1 MPTAAPTSAPTHSP
15 TVSGIDIST
24 TTLAVTEAGGA
35 GHSATFT
42 IALFSDVS
50 ANVVVTL
57 AFDAAQLAVSPS
69 TLTFTTSD
77 WSAEQT
83 VTVTAIN
90 DDLDEDASHMVN
102 IVYTIVSTDTNYDG
116 LSSTYFNEGAAAV
129 TVDITDDDTAGVTVS
144 TTALALTE
152 GSSTTAAYT
161 AVLDSEPRQD
171 VRVSV
176 AASAGICATTAAH
189 AIASATAVCNVDGDC
204 ASGSECLTGTSVT
217 LSAAYLDF
225 TSANWDAPQT
235 ITVTVIDDFVR
246 ESSSAFN
253 GASVHTASI
262 THTCASIDA
271 HYASPATPGTDTV
284 TVSIT
289 DNDEPTVFATVS
301 DIVSS
306 TYVAGA
312 TATLT
317 FTLVCTRGLAAAAEI
332 HVWLPSAHVAVGQA
346 SDLTVAAVSGFDGT
360 LAVGSLAGSGYNVA
374 IVRAG
379 GAGNLA
385 SGTTV
390 VFTLAG
396 VTNPQRAGAAGAFPR
411 VATTLADPG
420 HNLYGYTAAAT
431 LAAVIDPAAF
441 ASQPTL
447 TLSGFIAGDIVTGAV
462 AFTTTNPIPADG
474 GIFLTLPSAF
484 TSLASSPTISATSNI
499 DGTLTASSSGLTVT
513 ITRSGGSI
521 VTEGTAVGF
530 TISGIELTQ
539 YATTTSVY
547 PTLRTLWS
555 GGLAAV
561 DEASAAFYSSDRIAT
576 VTTTY
581 GYFGSPAPALTPNTL
596 VAGDVG
602 SAVLTFTLKNPLPK
616 NGRIALRLPTTF
628 GLSTVTGVTA
638 GSGVDGTF
646 AVTHTSHGHDII
658 TTRQGDGSTVSSGTA
673 ITVTLAGVA
682 NPIWSGATGAVL
694 LLRTELNDGTVIDEA
709 SNDGTYAS
717 MVPPAL
723 TFTPGSFT
731 GAPTVVATSDR
742 AGDVVNLTVTF
753 TATNSFPNDGV
764 IILDL
769 PTKYLIED
777 SNLGVYTTGCNETL
791 TGTYEVG
798 YRGCQS
804 TTISGKECQAWA
816 VQTPHTHTHTIAN
829 YPNGDVTS
837 NLCRNPDDWNSGIW
851 CFTTDPHT
859 RSEACD
865 PVPSSGLDGTYDITA
880 SGSSGDYSRT
890 VTIVR
895 QGDGTPT
902 KAGQVLSVTLRGI
915 RNQRYSGVTGNFDFM
930 RTTKTDGTVIDEA
943 SSSYFPSNRAVLATD
958 VMQPGDLV
966 DPTVHFESRVSRA
979 QVNGFVLRFVATNP
993 IPVGG
998 SVILTLPPAFD
1009 IDESTV
1015 AVMPQA
1021 AGDSPATMQVALAS
1035 TNGFGGTTVVVTLT
1049 SSDSGAIDAISPG
1062 ETVALAFTGT
1072 IFLAEAV
1079 EMSETFRV
1087 TTTLADGETI
1097 VDVALATP
1105 GWAVR
1110 HIIEQTSINSTIVGV
1125 EKYIHFSG
1133 RNISSLSNDSVAW
1146 VPHGASSDSDCN
1158 MENFIMYPV
1167 PVSDSKSALI
1177 KFPHGTHCPTEALT
1191 YHLCYRFGSANPW
1204 KLYQGFELLVR
1215 DVLTMNVASSFIGA
1229 NNTAVAGARKEFEY
1243 TGVGLAD
1250 GDVLRYISAATVAA
1264 AATPGNSVCDDAAAG
1279 AVTVAAEATVGSS
1292 KGSLAWKDL
1301 AGGADAYRLCYEF
1314 SFEPNNTKHKLLSH
1328 AFSMQVHELVPGFAG
1343 ASFSSVQGQPRP
1355 ALPLNGF
1362 GAVDTDH
1369 VKWITS
1375 SPGDVINDASC
1386 GTGVANAADVRGTD
1400 EVNVASGVMYNSV
1413 PLDATP
1419 LTAHNVTFHTVDPE
1433 GLHLCYKFAG
1443 EAYKLY
1449 GNITMLVLS
1458 VSSVAASVVGADG
1471 IIVAGQPKSFT
1482 FTGPGI
1488 GAHVSTKDSA
1498 RWVPMPYG
1506 ASVATAPGHANATA
1520 ASFCGDAVA
1529 PWASSAQV
1537 NILSSGA
1544 SEDDFT
1550 IPDNGTY
1557 ALCYAFAAYRADDAR
1572 SGVDIGAKWASQ
1584 IFPARVMQSHEVYK
1598 LHGRDFG
1605 EGNVAVVDYPKAFTV
1620 EGFGVAAGDE
1630 ARWVNATVLTD
1641 AGCNHAISASGE
1653 RNLFSASQN
1662 HVERT
1667 SYENQ
1672 VNVFEAGNVSTGL
1685 VIENVN
1691 FKTPS
1696 VDGLPWV
1703 LCYRFGLERWRA
1715 YPAVAMIASR
1725 VDLVNGTQEDGIPV
1739 NVSSQ
1744 IKPVGSNVRVGD
1756 RMKWVLES
1764 SETDA
1769 ACGDYVN
1776 SLGLPVS
1783 SVPGT
1788 VSGGTGGLGGV
1799 VNVASLDSGASVAF
1813 TLASPV
1819 GEPWK
1824 LCYAFGS
1831 EPFKLYANHRLD
1843 ARAVLSMRAL
1853 APAGSAFNV
1862 AVVGRLKTF
1871 GLYGSGL
1878 QTTGANDR
1886 RDKVAWIPY
1895 STFHTLFTQR
1905 KTRAAE
1911 MAASNSLHM
1920 TEGAYIYLDLLCDE
1934 LDGKEGAIT
1943 LNGGDQ
1949 TALTDAD
1956 YSTNVFTSAIDTSA
1970 AAFSLTTVVAS
1981 PRDEPYVMCY
1991 RMRGAAS
1998 AMFVPHVQLYARS
2011 LLPAALSVASAVAL
2025 QLKHATLSL
2034 SGNGSWV
2041 GDRVRFASS
2050 TAASDVDCQ
2059 NSEPSA
2065 YLLSSAPEWEADGGT
2080 DLDQTSTGPA
2090 VPLTL
2095 TFAAPL
2101 ANVLKLCVRFGSEP
2115 YALFATSTVEVKGIV
2130 STNHTIAVVGSTL
2143 YGRFSGFGMRDSV
2156 DTAMWVD
2163 NSVATHAQCG
2173 STTPFGNSGAGL
2185 ISTYDPT
2192 TTTAMTESIG
2202 SGKQAGWTQWRFD
2215 TAAAAPLRLCYRFKG
2230 EEWTLYSNLEMHS
2243 LAPSIKSLS
2252 PGRLVVG
2259 LAETLVFTGDT
2270 IGATR
2275 SHRFKF
2281 IANDAISCTTAAEG
2295 GIGVVEVN
2303 DPNFGVNATLS
2314 AAGLSAVVTT
2324 MVPSASVFKPW
2335 RLCFAFGDGPFGLVL
2350 NDVDIASVELTKIV
2364 DASETCETQIGVAS
2378 PFKFEGT
2385 GVADGDAVKFVSNVV
2400 ATDAQCAGADAVGG
2414 AQLVVNEGASFTFTG
2429 EASKLQLCYRF
2440 GAVGSPYRLYKS
2452 LPMRCTPSALA
2463 AAVATEVEAEENAET
2478 SVEMRMAGDF
2488 ATIENKTKFGEDFAA
2503 GVAAALGVPV
2513 SRIVVQAVMSGS
2525 IIVNFI
2531 IAPPP
2536 LAGDG
2541 STASA
2546 SAALPS
2552 VAELVAE
2559 LTLQVSSNTSK
2570 LNAPGALP
2578 ASIDTSYTGGA
2589 LGVFMPKAEE
2599 ESTISLVVTQHQ
2611 SSGLFAFSSG
2621 SASVTEDGGAV
2632 VLNVTRG
2639 HGTAGRVYVAWSCTA
2654 GTARRNVD
2662 FTCDDNGGYLW
2673 FSDGQQSA
2681 LLSIPIIDDSV
2692 YEAHYE
2698 SFSVTL
2704 SVLPG
2709 QPNIAVG
2716 SLKTTTVLIY
2726 DYGDGVSVAGVAPA
2740 TWGVRSG
2747 VGAASTLLDW
2757 SLVGNGDAGADA
2769 VPAVDS
2775 HGMYGTDAS
2784 YGRSEYNAACDAA
2797 SDVPCTHSCTFGGAY
2812 APAAA
2817 AGPGVAKLDG
2827 AALSAIVLPDF
2838 GDFPTDALTVSLWVR
2853 AAPATTGTVLSFAA
2867 AAPIQEFALHMHQ
2880 GRLCVLV
2887 HDRLVGVRRGLRT
2900 GITVAD
2906 GTLRHISASWRSA
2919 DGAVQVWI
2927 DGRLAWTGPGPY
2939 RAGRVLSRTGTLVIG
2954 QLALGACGAD
2964 ASAAGTCAFDG
2975 TRSWAGDVQNVRV
2988 WSLVLPAAR
2997 RAADVRWPF
3006 VGSMTGLLLNW
3017 RVESALSTA
3026 VEDAQPALVD
3036 SSPIGNH
3043 TGVVSSTGVALV
3055 TGTPSLNTAYPC
3067 PGGDQRIYK
3076 NIWHF
3081 AAPPSFTNFGD
3092 LSALTTGAGGRLQ
3105 FRLMTP
3111 SHSGRVRSRRGDVV
3125 IKGTGVAGTSITLS
3139 RSLDGF
3145 PLPTAGSGW
3154 HSYSV
3159 IMRPRGWRTEPSG
3172 EDVDTATFEAVLGSV
3187 SDLLIRGDIWVYAS
3201 TGAGQET
3208 VYLNNVTLTTSPA

>member
-1 MPTAAPTSAPTHSP
+1 L
-15 TVSGIDIST
+15 V
-24 TTLAVTEAGGA
+24 
-35 GHSATFT
+35 
-42 IALFSDVS
+42 
-50 ANVVVTL
+50 
-57 AFDAAQLAVSPS
+57 FDAAQLAVSPS
-69 TLTFTTSD
+69 TLTFTTGD
-77 WSAEQT
+77 WSAAQT
-83 VTVTAIN
+83 VTVTAVN
-90 DDLDEDASHMVN
+90 DDLDEDATHTEN
-102 IVYTIVSTDTNYDG
+102 IVYAVASTDTNYDG
-116 LSSTYFNEGAAAV
+116 LSSTYFNEGAATVA
-129 TVDITDDDTAGVTVS
+129 VDIADDDTAGVTIS
-144 TTALALTE
+144 TTALALAE

-161 AVLDSEPRQD
+161 IVLDSEPRQN

-176 AASAGICATTAAH
+176 AANAGICATTAAH
-189 AIASATAVCNVDGDC
+189 AIASATAVCSVDGDC

-225 TSANWDAPQT
+225 TSANWDTPQT
-235 ITVTVIDDFVR
+235 ITVSVIDDYVR

-253 GASVHTASI
+253 GASVHTASL
-262 THTCASIDA
+262 THTSASDDA
-271 HYASPATPGTDTV
+271 HYASPATPGTDAV

-289 DNDEPTVFATVS
+289 DNDEPTVFATVN
-301 DIVSS
+301 DVVSS

-332 HVWLPSAHVAVGQA
+332 HVWLPSTYVAVGQA
-346 SDLTVAAVSGFDGT
+346 SDLTAAAVSGFDGT

-374 IVRAG
+374 IARAG

-385 SGTTV
+385 PGTTV

-431 LAAVIDPAAF
+431 LAAIIDPAAF
-441 ASQPTL
+441 ATPPTL
-447 TLSGFIAGDIVTGAV
+447 TLSGLVAGDVVMGAL

-474 GIFLTLPSAF
+474 GILLTLPSTF
-484 TSLASSPTISATSNI
+484 TSVESSPTISAASNI
-499 DGTLTASSSGLTVT
+499 DGTLTASTSGLTVT
-513 ITRSGGSI
+513 ITRSGGSA
-521 VTEGTAVGF
+521 VTAGIAVGL

-539 YATTTSVY
+539 YVTTTAAY

-561 DEASAAFYSSDRIAT
+561 DEASAAFYSSDQIAA

-581 GYFGSPAPALTPNTL
+581 GYFGSPTPVLTPNTL

-602 SAVLTFTLKNPLPK
+602 SAVLTFTLKNPLPS

-628 GLSTVTGVTA
+628 GLSAVTGVTA
-638 GSGVDGTF
+638 SSGVDGTF
-646 AVTHTSHGHDII
+646 AAMHTAHGHDII
-658 TTRQGDGSTVSSGTA
+658 ATRQGDGSAVPSDTA
-673 ITVTLAGVA
+673 ITIALVGVA
-682 NPIWSGATGAVL
+682 NPIWSGASGAVL

-709 SNDGTYAS
+709 SSGGTYAS

-731 GAPTVVATSDR
+731 GVPTVVATSDR

-753 TATNSFPNDGV
+753 TAANSVPNDGI

-769 PTKYLIED
+769 PTNYLIED
-777 SNLGVYTTGCNETL
+777 SNLGVWTTGCNETL
-791 TGTYEVG
+791 TGAYEVG
-798 YRGCQS
+798 YRGCQ
-804 TTISGKECQAWA
+804 TKTISGKECQAWD
-816 VQTPHTHTHTIAN
+816 VQTPHTHTRTVAN
-829 YPNGDVTS
+829 YPNGDLTS
-837 NLCRNPDDWNSGIW
+837 NICRNPDDWNSGIW
-851 CFTTDPHT
+851 CYTNDPHT
-859 RSEACD
+859 RFEACD
-865 PVPSSGLDGTYDITA
+865 PVFSSGLDGTYAITA
-880 SGSSGDYSRT
+880 SGSSGDYSRSIT
-890 VTIVR
+890 VVR

-902 KAGQVLSVTLRGI
+902 MAGQVLSITLRGI
-915 RNQRYSGVTGNFDFM
+915 RNQRYSGLTGNFDFM
-930 RTTKTDGTVIDEA
+930 RTTKTDGTTIDEA
-943 SSSYFPSNRAVLATD
+943 SASYFPSNRAVLVTD

-979 QVNGFVLRFVATNP
+979 EVNGFVLRFVAANP

-998 SVILTLPPAFD
+998 SVILTLPPAFE
-1009 IDESTV
+1009 IDASTL
-1015 AVMPQA
+1015 AVIPQA

-1035 TNGFGGTTVVVTLT
+1035 TNSFGGTTVVVTLT
-1049 SSDSGAIDAISPG
+1049 SSDSNAIDAVSPG
-1062 ETVALAFTGT
+1062 DAVALAFTGT
-1072 IFLAEAV
+1072 IFLAQAV
-1079 EMSETFRV
+1079 EVSETFHIN
-1087 TTTLADGETI
+1087 TTLADGETV
-1097 VDVALATP
+1097 VDVAPATP

-1110 HIIEQTSINSTIVGV
+1110 HLIEQTSINSTIVGV

-1133 RNISSLSNDSVAW
+1133 RNISSHSNDSVAW
-1146 VPHGASSDSDCN
+1146 VPHGATNDADCN
-1158 MENFIMYPV
+1158 MANFIMYPV
-1167 PVSDSKSALI
+1167 QVSDSHTALI
-1177 KFPHGTHCPTEALT
+1177 TFPHGTHCPTEALT
-1191 YHLCYRFGSANPW
+1191 YHLCYRFGSVNNW
-1204 KLYQGFELLVR
+1204 KLYRGFELLVR
-1215 DVLTMNVASSFIGA
+1215 DVLTMNVASGFMGA
-1229 NNTAVAGARKEFEY
+1229 NTTAVAGARKEFEY

-1250 GDVLRYISAATVAA
+1250 GDVLRYISAAVVAA
-1264 AATPGNSVCDDAAAG
+1264 AAMPGNSVCDDAAAG
-1279 AVTVAAEATVGSS
+1279 TVVVAAEATVGSS
-1292 KGSLAWKDL
+1292 KGILAWKDL

-1314 SFEPNNTKHKLLSH
+1314 SLERNNTKHKLLSP
-1328 AFSMQVHELVPGFAG
+1328 AFAIKVHELVPGFAG

-1355 ALPLNGF
+1355 AVPLNGF
-1362 GAVDTDH
+1362 GAVETDH
-1369 VKWITS
+1369 VKWIVS
-1375 SPGDVINDASC
+1375 SPGDILNDASC
-1386 GTGVANAADVRGTD
+1386 GTGDANAADVRGTD

-1419 LTAHNVTFHTVDPE
+1419 LTAHNVTFHAVDPE
-1433 GLHLCYKFAG
+1433 GLHLCYKFTG
-1443 EAYKLY
+1443 EAYRLY
-1449 GNITMLVLS
+1449 GNITMLVQS

-1482 FTGPGI
+1482 FAGPGV

-1537 NILSSGA
+1537 DILSSGA

-1572 SGVDIGAKWASQ
+1572 SGVDTSAKWAFQ
-1584 IFPARVMQSHEVYK
+1584 IFPARVMQSHEVYR

-1605 EGNVAVVDYPKAFTV
+1605 EGTVAVVDYPKAFAV

-1630 ARWVNATVLTD
+1630 ARWVNATVRTD
-1641 AGCNHAISASGE
+1641 ADCNHAISASGE
-1653 RNLFSASQN
+1653 LNLFSTSQN

-1672 VNVFEAGNVSTGL
+1672 VNVFEAGNVSAGL
-1685 VIENVN
+1685 VLENVE

-1696 VDGLPWV
+1696 ADGLPWV

-1715 YPAVAMIASR
+1715 YPTVAMIASR
-1725 VDLVNGTQEDGIPV
+1725 VDLVSGTQEDGIAV
-1739 NVSSQ
+1739 NISSH
-1744 IKPVGSNVRVGD
+1744 IKPVGSNVRIGD
-1756 RMKWVLES
+1756 RMKWVLGS
-1764 SETDA
+1764 ASTDA
-1769 ACGDYVN
+1769 ACSDYVN
-1776 SLGLPVS
+1776 SLGLPIS

-1788 VSGGTGGLGGV
+1788 VSGGTGGIGGV
-1799 VNVASLDSGASVAF
+1799 INIASLDDGASVAF

-1843 ARAVLSMRAL
+1843 ARAVLSMQAL
-1853 APAGSAFNV
+1853 APAGSAPGV
-1862 AVVGRLKTF
+1862 VVVGRPKTF
-1871 GLYGSGL
+1871 ELYGSGL
-1878 QTTGANDR
+1878 QTTGAVV
-1886 RDKVAWIPY
+1886 DKVAWIPH
-1895 STFHTLFTQR
+1895 SIFHALLTRR
-1905 KTRAAE
+1905 KTRAAGL
-1911 MAASNSLHM
+1911 AASNSLHM
-1920 TEGAYIYLDLLCDE
+1920 TEGAYIYLDLVCDE
-1934 LDGKEGAIT
+1934 LDASQGAIT
-1943 LNGGDQ
+1943 LHGGDQ
-1949 TALTDAD
+1949 TALTNAD
-1956 YSTNVFTSAIDTSA
+1956 YSTNVFTSATDTSV

-1991 RMRGAAS
+1991 RMRGAPN
-1998 AMFVPHVQLYARS
+1998 AMFVPHIQLYSRT
-2011 LLPAALSVASAVAL
+2011 LLPAALSVAGAVAL
-2025 QLKHATLSL
+2025 QPKDVTLSL
-2034 SGNGSWV
+2034 SGNGSWI

-2050 TAASDVDCQ
+2050 TATSDADCQ
-2059 NSEPSA
+2059 YSEPST

-2101 ANVLKLCVRFGSEP
+2101 ADSLKLCVRFGSEP

-2130 STNHTIAVVGSTL
+2130 STNNTIAVVGSTMH
-2143 YGRFSGFGMRDSV
+2143 GRFRGFGMRDSV
-2156 DTAMWVD
+2156 DSAMWVES
-2163 NSVATHAQCG
+2163 SVVTNAQCG
-2173 STTPFGNSGAGL
+2173 SAAPFGNSSAGL

-2192 TTTAMTESIG
+2192 TTNAITESIG
-2202 SGKQAGWTQWRFD
+2202 AGKQAGWTQWRFGS
-2215 TAAAAPLRLCYRFKG
+2215 AAAAPLRLCYHFQG
-2230 EEWTLYSNLEMHS
+2230 EEWTLYSNLEMRS
-2243 LAPSIKSLS
+2243 LAPSVKSLS
-2252 PGRLVVG
+2252 PDRLIVG

-2270 IGATR
+2270 IGATQ

-2281 IANDAISCTTAAEG
+2281 VANDAVSCTAVSEG
-2295 GIGVVEVN
+2295 GVGIVEVN

-2314 AAGLSAVVTT
+2314 AAGVSAVVTT
-2324 MVPSASVFKPW
+2324 TVPSASVFKPW
-2335 RLCFAFGDGPFGLVL
+2335 RLCFAFGDGPLSLVL

-2385 GVADGDAVKFVSNVV
+2385 GVADGDAVKFVSSVV

-2414 AQLVVNEGASFTFTG
+2414 AQLVVNEGASFIFTG
-2429 EASKLQLCYRF
+2429 ETSKLQLCYRF
-2440 GAVGSPYRLYKS
+2440 GATGSPYRLYKS

-2463 AAVATEVEAEENAET
+2463 ATVTTEVEAEENAET
-2478 SVEMRMAGDF
+2478 SVEMRMSGDV

-2513 SRIVVQAVMSGS
+2513 SRIVVQAVTSGS

-2531 IAPPP
+2531 IAPPQSV
-2536 LAGDG
+2536 GDG

-2546 SAALPS
+2546 TAALPT

-2589 LGVFMPKAEE
+2589 LGVFIPKAEE

-2621 SASVTEDGGAV
+2621 SASVTEDSGVV

-2639 HGTAGRVYVAWSCTA
+2639 HGTSGRVYVAWSCTA

-2673 FSDGQQSA
+2673 FNDGQKSA
-2681 LLSIPIIDDSV
+2681 LLSIPIIDDDD

-2698 SFSVTL
+2698 SFSITL

-2716 SLKTTTVLIY
+2716 SLKTATVLIY

-2747 VGAASTLLDW
+2747 DGAASTLLDW
-2757 SLVGNGDAGADA
+2757 ALVGNGGAGVDA
-2769 VPAVDS
+2769 VPSVDS
-2775 HGMYGTDAS
+2775 HGVYGTDAS

-2838 GDFPTDALTVSLWVR
+2838 GNFPANALTVSLWLR

-2867 AAPIQEFALHMHQ
+2867 TAPIQEFALHMHE

-2887 HDRLVGVRRGLRT
+2887 HDRLVGVRRGLCT

-2954 QLALGACGAD
+2954 QHALGACGAN

-2975 TRSWAGDVQNVRV
+2975 ARSWAGDVQNVRV

-3017 RVESALSTA
+3017 RVESALSA
-3026 VEDAQPALVD
+3026 AEGAQPTLVD
-3036 SSPIGNH
+3036 SSPMGNH
-3043 TGVVSSTGVALV
+3043 TGVVSVMGVALV
-3055 TGTPSLNTAYPC
+3055 AGTPSLNTAYPC
-3067 PGGDQRIYK
+3067 PDSDQRIYK

-3125 IKGTGVAGTSITLS
+3125 IKGASAAGTSVTIS

-3145 PLPTAGSGW
+3145 PLPTKGSGW

-3159 IMRPRGWRTEPSG
+3159 IMRPRGWRIEPSG
-3172 EDVDTATFEAVLGSV
+3172 ADVDTATFEAVLGSV
-3187 SDLLIRGDIWVYAS
+3187 SDLLIRGDIWVYGS